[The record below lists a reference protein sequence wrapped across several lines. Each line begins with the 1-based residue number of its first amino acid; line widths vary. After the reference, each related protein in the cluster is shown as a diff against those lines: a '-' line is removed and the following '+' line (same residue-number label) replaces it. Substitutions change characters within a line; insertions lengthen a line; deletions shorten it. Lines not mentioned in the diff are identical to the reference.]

1 MPNQFRSMRNQ
12 CQGTKLIKLR
22 RFAKRRNRSTLQAF
36 LSGNLTF
43 NRRAWPQG
51 LCPPF
56 PKPFRNN
63 ALFATLATAHNA
75 SCATLSRTV
84 ALLRR
89 ARTKGDPHEEHSAAA
104 DQRYVRLRQGRA
116 FRHAAGAVAY
126 GLPHPQPADGAGVRY
141 AQLSQVLHPRHHR
154 VRAPEPRHLGGA
166 RL

>member
-1 MPNQFRSMRNQ
+1 MATRPMPSSFAPPCSLRNVFAVRPQPVIPPRSASVHVIPW
-12 CQGTKLIKLR
+12 GR
-22 RFAKRRNRSTLQAF
+22 RKRDH
-36 LSGNLTF
+36 
-43 NRRAWPQG
+43 
-51 LCPPF
+51 F

-63 ALFATLATAHNA
+63 LHFVPLASAYNA
-75 SCATLSRTV
+75 SCATLSRIV
-84 ALLRR
+84 APLRR

-116 FRHAAGAVAY
+116 FRHAAGAVAH
-126 GLPHPQPADGAGVRY
+126 GLPYPQPADGACLRH

>member
-1 MPNQFRSMRNQ
+1 MATRPMPSSFTPPCSLRSVFAVRPQ
-12 CQGTKLIKLR
+12 PVIPPRSAWVHVIPWGR
-22 RFAKRRNRSTLQAF
+22 RKRDH
-36 LSGNLTF
+36 
-43 NRRAWPQG
+43 
-51 LCPPF
+51 F

-63 ALFATLATAHNA
+63 ALFAALAPARNVP
-75 SCATLSRTV
+75 CATLSRTV

-116 FRHAAGAVAY
+116 FRHAAGAVAH
-126 GLPHPQPADGAGVRY
+126 GLPHPQPADGTCVRY